1 MGTGKSPAAKASGG
15 KTAALK
21 TGDVI
26 YDPKTKSYTPYAN
39 PEQIVY
45 MDGKSYKINSVSNRS
60 LGGDSI
66 EIADADFYYGGKW
79 NNVKNTVIGEK
90 LAKEYKKKNSR
101 TTKMTPNQKARS
113 IATASQRQEMNNLDK
128 KYAVGNEMPKTSRV
142 AGTVTKAPTYG
153 VDDQGRITVAWE
165 SQYKFLG
172 ATTTTQWSAILVDGG
187 KNSPAKLWKIQHTQ
201 THSIDKKK
209 RTKNGKK
216 QT

>member
-1 MGTGKSPAAKASGG
+1 MGTGKSPAAKAVGG
-15 KTAALK
+15 TTAKTAYQTEVDNLANGMLGANGMTNSDLQGAIEAYAMTHK
-21 TGDVI
+21 GVDEDQMYNDVQNAM
-26 YDPKTKSYTPYAN
+26 TN
-39 PEQIVY
+39 MQ
-45 MDGKSYKINSVSNRS
+45 
-60 LGGDSI
+60 
-66 EIADADFYYGGKW
+66 
-79 NNVKNTVIGEK
+79 
-90 LAKEYKKKNSR
+90 
-101 TTKMTPNQKARS
+101 KMTPNQKARS

-209 RTKNGKK
+209 RTKNDTK